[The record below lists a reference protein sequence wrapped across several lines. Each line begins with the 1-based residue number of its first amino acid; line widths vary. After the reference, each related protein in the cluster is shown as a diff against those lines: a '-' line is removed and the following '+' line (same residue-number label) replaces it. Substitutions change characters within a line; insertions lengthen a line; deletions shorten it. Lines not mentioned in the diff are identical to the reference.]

1 MLAIKLYEN
10 LTYSQHVG
18 YSKYVVFKALLVLL
32 QYIVHI
38 DIFIC
43 AIALTEPE
51 ITLIDQ
57 IRALK
62 HTLVL

>member
-1 MLAIKLYEN
+1 MKILLTVNMCAIL
-10 LTYSQHVG
+10 
-18 YSKYVVFKALLVLL
+18 KYVVFKALLVLL